1 MKRSNVLTF
10 IVKIR
15 GKILLLGRETII
27 GKQKAVC
34 PTFVSTFFFTLNFRI
49 YFWSSLCPFS
59 YGYLYNLPLTPRC
72 LRFRDYVLRHEC
84 VVYTH
89 THRVGYIYLYLR
101 KSVKTLSYPTV
112 YTFERRLEFR
122 TVSLHRLVTHLLHV
136 FLRKLNFIKL
146 ANCSQFYSTLRDT
159 LLKTSPNKT

>member
-59 YGYLYNLPLTPRC
+59 YGIPVQSTSDATMSTVQRLRLAAWVCSVHPHTQSRLYLFVFKKKCEDLIVSHSVHFRKTAGVSDCISSQTCHSPVTRC
-72 LRFRDYVLRHEC
+72 LTQIE
-84 VVYTH
+84 
-89 THRVGYIYLYLR
+89 LY
-101 KSVKTLSYPTV
+101 
-112 YTFERRLEFR
+112 
-122 TVSLHRLVTHLLHV
+122 
-136 FLRKLNFIKL
+136 
-146 ANCSQFYSTLRDT
+146 
-159 LLKTSPNKT
+159 